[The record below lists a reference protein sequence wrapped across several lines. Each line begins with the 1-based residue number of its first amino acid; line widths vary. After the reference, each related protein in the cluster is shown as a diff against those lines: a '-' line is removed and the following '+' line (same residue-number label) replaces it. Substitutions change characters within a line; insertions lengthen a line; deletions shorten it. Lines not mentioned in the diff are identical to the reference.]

1 MKRTMEKPT
10 RNASAV
16 AIWLFLEDWP
26 SAGGALPRIM
36 YMRAEP
42 KLTNMAINA
51 MATRIFM
58 GTLSND

>member
-10 RNASAV
+10 RKARAV
-16 AIWLFLEDWP
+16 AILPLGGAWP
-26 SAGGALPRIM
+26 SAGGVLPRIM
-36 YMRAEP
+36 YIRAEP
-42 KLTNMAINA
+42 RLSKIATNA